1 MATARKHHDSNTI
14 VRWNLM
20 MLWIMATVA
29 GLLTGVIVQSVLM
42 ASGAIRIPDEPV
54 MALFPL
60 DYSLGMILGSVQA
73 ILMRRHFSLPIRL
86 YWVIANGLAFPLAE
100 QVSSVLLHDKL
111 GLVFGF
117 YRDGAQPFLALI
129 VVGASVG
136 LVISSIQSIVL
147 MFVGVNPVYWIT
159 ASIVG
164 FTIAIGL
171 GDILAIPEY
180 FVFTIFG
187 AILGFIVGAAIY
199 ACITGYVLKL
209 QLASPIDDG
218 DGSR

>member
-1 MATARKHHDSNTI
+1 MIR
-14 VRWNLM
+14 
-20 MLWIMATVA
+20 WIMATVA
-29 GLLTGVIVQSVLM
+29 GLLAGVIIQSELM

-60 DYSLGMILGSVQA
+60 DYSLGIVLGSVQA
-73 ILMRRHFSLPIRL
+73 VMMRRHFSLAFRL
-86 YWVIANGLAFPLAE
+86 FWVIANGLAFPLAE
-100 QVSSVLLHDKL
+100 LVSSVLLHDQL

-117 YRDGAQPFLALI
+117 YRDGAQPLLALI
-129 VVGASVG
+129 AVGASVG

-147 MFVGVNPVYWIT
+147 MFVGVNPIYWIT

-180 FVFTIFG
+180 FIFTIFG
-187 AILGFIVGAAIY
+187 TLIGFVVGAAIY
-199 ACITGYVLKL
+199 AGITGYVLKL
-209 QLASPIDDG
+209 QLKSLIDDRG
-218 DGSR
+218 

>member
-73 ILMRRHFSLPIRL
+73 ILMRRHFSLPVRL

-100 QVSSVLLHDKL
+100 QVSSVLLHDKFRRFSHDEHVFSL
-111 GLVFGF
+111 LV
-117 YRDGAQPFLALI
+117 AECCLSS
-129 VVGASVG
+129 AS
-136 LVISSIQSIVL
+136 
-147 MFVGVNPVYWIT
+147 
-159 ASIVG
+159 
-164 FTIAIGL
+164 
-171 GDILAIPEY
+171 
-180 FVFTIFG
+180 
-187 AILGFIVGAAIY
+187 
-199 ACITGYVLKL
+199 KL
-209 QLASPIDDG
+209 QSG
-218 DGSR
+218 